1 MIGVRV
7 LRRGVHVLL
16 GAVVLLPYLAAGWVL
31 VRTGGEA
38 GAAVAWALG
47 VPAALAGA
55 GVLLLP
61 GVRELATTAARA
73 LLDVPLPD
81 PPPRSGAGA
90 RWRAAAWIVLGAAG
104 GAVGAAAVLWLLPTA
119 VALVTAPW
127 VGRPPLPT
135 GPGAWWALPV
145 GVVLVPVAV
154 AVVAGIGAGQ
164 ARLAP
169 RFLGP
174 GPAERLAAE
183 LARARD
189 RAARQAGR
197 ARLARELHDS
207 VGHALTVTTLQAGAA
222 AELLDADPA
231 FVRRALAAIADT
243 GRAALDDL
251 DHVLGVLHDDETD
264 RAAVV
269 RGLEDLDG
277 LLDGSRAA
285 GLDLVAEVAGT
296 AGIPAAV
303 SREAYRVVQE
313 GLTNA
318 LRHGGRGPV
327 RLVLSRTGDGVGI
340 ELANPSAPHGRD
352 GTGGGRGLAGAAARV
367 DLLGGTLSAG
377 TDGDRW
383 VLRARLPC
391 GPPGADSA
399 PGPRRGGGEDPCGV
413 G

>member
-1 MIGVRV
+1 MVGTRV
-7 LRRGVHVLL
+7 ARRAVHVLL

-31 VRTGGEA
+31 VRTGTEA
-38 GAAVAWALG
+38 GAAVGWSLG
-47 VPAALAGA
+47 VPAAAAGA
-55 GVLLLP
+55 AVLVLP

-81 PPPRSGAGA
+81 PPVRSLPGA
-90 RWRAAAWIVLGAAG
+90 RRRAAAWIVLGAAA

-119 VALVTAPW
+119 VALVQAPW
-127 VGRPPLPT
+127 VARPPLPT
-135 GPGAWWALPV
+135 GPGAWWAVPA
-145 GVVLVPVAV
+145 GVLLVPVAV
-154 AVVAGIGAGQ
+154 AVPAVIGAGQ

-174 GPAERLAAE
+174 GREERLAVE

-189 RAARQAGR
+189 RAERQAGR

-231 FVRRALAAIADT
+231 FVRRALTAIADT
-243 GRAALDDL
+243 GRAALDEL

-264 RAAVV
+264 RTAVV
-269 RGLEDLDG
+269 RDLDALDG
-277 LLDGSRAA
+277 LLDGARAA
-285 GLDLVAEVAGT
+285 GLDLVADVDTAAGV
-296 AGIPAAV
+296 PATV

-318 LRHGGRGPV
+318 LRHGTPGRAHLAL
-327 RLVLSRTGDGVGI
+327 RRTGDGVGI
-340 ELANPSAPHGRD
+340 ELVNPAAAGGR
-352 GTGGGRGLAGAAARV
+352 GRSGGGRGLAGAGARV
-367 DLLGGTLSAG
+367 DLLGGTLTAG
-377 TDGDRW
+377 PDDGRW

-391 GPPGADSA
+391 GPPPVA
-399 PGPRRGGGEDPCGV
+399 PSPIGRRGGAGTRRRAG
-413 G
+413 